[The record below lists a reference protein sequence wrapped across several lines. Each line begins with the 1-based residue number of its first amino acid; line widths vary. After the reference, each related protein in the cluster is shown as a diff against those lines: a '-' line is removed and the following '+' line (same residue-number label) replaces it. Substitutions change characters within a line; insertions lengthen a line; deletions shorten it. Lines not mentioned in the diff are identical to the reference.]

1 MHVTSCMTTN
11 YPSNKDYQEKSAVCR
26 ILEAVSG
33 KKCEGQAR
41 SGSSGRPGMARPKM
55 SGSKPCGIIYCKTT
69 LCEAELTITSSK
81 KGLKYRHRQIV
92 FYVQG

>member
-1 MHVTSCMTTN
+1 MHVTSCMNTN

-41 SGSSGRPGMARPKM
+41 F
-55 SGSKPCGIIYCKTT
+55 
-69 LCEAELTITSSK
+69 
-81 KGLKYRHRQIV
+81 RQLR
-92 FYVQG
+92 